1 MKVTDNQGGFI
12 NMITTVQKLRMALGL
27 VFLILTFI
35 DFNLLWLS
43 LLCVTCVDL
52 VDSLDK

>member
-1 MKVTDNQGGFI
+1 
-12 NMITTVQKLRMALGL
+12 MITTVQKLRIALGL

>member
-1 MKVTDNQGGFI
+1 
-12 NMITTVQKLRMALGL
+12 MITTIQKLRMALGL

>member
-1 MKVTDNQGGFI
+1 
-12 NMITTVQKLRMALGL
+12 MITTAQKLRMALGL